1 MCGKSTTKELY
12 KLNIHTI
19 GDLAKCDEKFLEK
32 HFKLQ
37 GKYLYRASHGIDNS
51 KVEIHETKNPSI
63 SISETLP
70 YNYTDEKKLKE
81 IIFRQVEELSREL
94 RSRKLFAKTI
104 GITFKNSNFNSY
116 SAQETLE
123 NATDNTKEI
132 LKVAYKVFEN
142 SYKQDEIRLIGVRLA
157 NLMNN
162 RNEQVS
168 LFDKEDNLDHTAD
181 IQKTIDE
188 INNKFGKSLI
198 KPASL
203 KVIGEA
209 REKKSYME

>member
-1 MCGKSTTKELY
+1 M
-12 KLNIHTI
+12 
-19 GDLAKCDEKFLEK
+19 
-32 HFKLQ
+32 
-37 GKYLYRASHGIDNS
+37 
-51 KVEIHETKNPSI
+51 
-63 SISETLP
+63 
-70 YNYTDEKKLKE
+70 
-81 IIFRQVEELSREL
+81 
-94 RSRKLFAKTI
+94 FAKTI

-203 KVIGEA
+203 KVIGDA